1 VDATF
6 ARVRAAVAGRPR
18 PRVVW
23 PLFGRPLL
31 AVGGGSFQH
40 ELLTIAGGDN
50 VFGDDPRP
58 GVQVS
63 REEVLRRGADAVLTG
78 PTTAP
83 ELRDD
88 PSWRGLAAVRAGRVL
103 VVDTNV
109 VYRPAPRL
117 GEAAVNLARL
127 LHPDAMTAFDGGAAR
142 P

>member
-1 VDATF
+1 
-6 ARVRAAVAGRPR
+6 
-18 PRVVW
+18 VW

-40 ELLTIAGGDN
+40 EVLAIAGGDN

-63 REEVLRRGADAVLTG
+63 AEEVLRRGADAVLTG

-83 ELRDD
+83 DLRGD
-88 PSWRGLAAVRAGRVL
+88 PAWQGLAAVRTGRVL

-109 VYRPAPRL
+109 VYRPSARL

-127 LHPDAMTAFDGGAAR
+127 LHPEAMTAFAPAVPR